1 MLLDKIIKQVPDV
14 LEVQGD
20 LSTDVAG
27 ISYDSRQVEVGHL
40 FIAVRGLITD
50 GHDYIHAAIEAGA
63 QVIVY
68 DRADFVIPDE
78 IVSIRVKDSR
88 LALPIIASSYF
99 GNPEDGLKLVAIT
112 GTNGKTTT
120 NYFVQHL
127 LDKSGSKAGRIGT
140 TGAQMQGVDIDLMH
154 TTPESADLYEILAEF
169 VSHGAKAV
177 TLEVSSHALSQNR
190 VDGLTFDVAVYTN
203 LTQDHLD
210 YHGSLEDY
218 LAAKQLLFKGLPKE
232 SVAVVNMDDPYAE
245 RFIEVCVAKIIRYG
259 YNSNA
264 EYRILDHSINRNGV
278 ELTLDTPYGQ
288 RAVQVNTVGTFN
300 YYNFLA
306 AYATAIE
313 LECDIEKVELSA
325 KTLPHVPGRL
335 EKLQHQAPFQV
346 FVDYAHT
353 DDALQ
358 QVLKTL
364 REITDERL
372 HVVFGCGGNRD
383 VGKRHKMGAAAARYA
398 DVVWVTTDN
407 PRHESPESIAAQV
420 VEGCR
425 SVNAGYCQLE
435 LDRARAIDEAL
446 RGAQPG
452 DTVLLAGKGHETYQE
467 IQDAVLPFDD
477 REQARSVLT
486 AMREGGA

>member
-1 MLLDKIIKQVPDV
+1 MSS
-14 LEVQGD
+14 GD
-20 LSTDVAG
+20 LFAG
-27 ISYDSRQVEVGHL
+27 ISYEMLQGQLPEDIRQLAYDSRRVTPGDL
-40 FIAVRGLITD
+40 YIALPGARTD
-50 GHDYIHAAIEAGA
+50 GHQFIEQAAQRGA
-63 QVIVY
+63 AAAVVERSVELEDSFPVVQVDDTRKALATLAANAHGRPA
-68 DRADFVIPDE
+68 DRL
-78 IVSIRVKDSR
+78 R
-88 LALPIIASSYF
+88 LI
-99 GNPEDGLKLVAIT
+99 GVT
-112 GTNGKTTT
+112 GTNGKTSIA
-120 NYFVQHL
+120 FL
-127 LDKSGSKAGRIGT
+127 LRQLLNAAGRKCGMIGT
-140 TGAQMQGVDIDLMH
+140 VEYDVGDRVLPASR
-154 TTPESADLYEILAEF
+154 TTPESLDLHGYFADMTRAGCTDC
-169 VSHGAKAV
+169 VM
-177 TLEVSSHALSQNR
+177 EVSSHALMQHR
-190 VDGLTFDVAVYTN
+190 VGRVAFDAVGFTN

-210 YHGSLEDY
+210 YHGDMESY
-218 LAAKQLLFKGLPKE
+218 FQAKRRLFAQAKSGAVK
-232 SVAVVNMDDPYAE
+232 VANGDDPFGQRIAQE
-245 RFIEVCVAKIIRYG
+245 FGGFTVGESSKADRRISGLQLARDKSHFALLDETFQMPLIGRHNVA
-259 YNSNA
+259 NA
-264 EYRILDHSINRNGV
+264 ALAV
-278 ELTLDTPYGQ
+278 ELAVGLGVSREMCARTL
-288 RAVQVNTVGTFN
+288 
-300 YYNFLA
+300 
-306 AYATAIE
+306 ATAE
-313 LECDIEKVELSA
+313 
-325 KTLPHVPGRL
+325 PVPGRL
-335 EKLQHQAPFQV
+335 EPISCGQDFGV

-425 SVNAGYCQLE
+425 SVNAGHCQLE